1 MEQQDKQTLIARL
14 RAAWPLSEWRPVDV
28 QEIDARAWN
37 VTYKHRVTGQTMQS
51 GLLKSELARAE
62 ANMAVTGSPSRLV
75 GYVRIDDRGL
85 SLELFGV
92 DTDDGE

>member
-1 MEQQDKQTLIARL
+1 MEQQDKQALIARL

-28 QEIDARAWN
+28 DEIDARAWN
-37 VTYKHRVTGQTMQS
+37 VTYRHRVTGETMQS
-51 GLLKSELARAE
+51 GLLKSELTRAE
-62 ANMAVTGSPSRLV
+62 ANNAVSGSPSRLV

-92 DTDDGE
+92 GQDNGE